1 MTAYVIVDVES
12 TDEEKAARYR
22 ELSGP
27 SIERHGGR
35 FLVRGGPFQ
44 VLEGDWVPTRLVIA
58 EFPSVEVA
66 RQWYESPDYG
76 EARAVREGAGDWRM
90 VVVEGI
96 AHNR

>member
-1 MTAYVIVDVES
+1 MTAYVVVDVES
-12 TDEEKAARYR
+12 TDQDKAARYR

-35 FLVRGGPFQ
+35 FLVRGGTFE

-58 EFPSVEVA
+58 EFPSVEAA
-66 RQWYESPDYG
+66 RRWYESPDYG
-76 EARAVREGAGDWRM
+76 EARAVREGAGAWRM

-96 AHNR
+96 G